1 MIKRLFF
8 TGLTVL
14 IPIVITVYVM
24 VGLFRFA
31 DGILGKYI
39 NHYVYLHFGY
49 TVPGLGLIFSILII
63 FLVGIFGSFLRLRLF
78 KNLEK
83 TVLKFPLVGKIY
95 NPIKRIVNFLFYQ
108 EKSSFKK
115 VALIQY
121 PRKGVYSIGFVTNAS
136 SDQINRKLAKKMLNI
151 FIPSSPSPLTGF
163 TLIVPEEEVI
173 FIDMS
178 IEEAMRMLV
187 SGGMVDSDEEASK
200 GRSTTTLKA

>member
-1 MIKRLFF
+1 MFKRLFF

-49 TVPGLGLIFSILII
+49 TVPGLGLFFSLVIIL
-63 FLVGIFGSFLRLRLF
+63 LVGAIGSFLRLRLF

-83 TVLKFPLVGKIY
+83 TLLKFPLVGKIY
-95 NPIKRIVNFLFYQ
+95 NPTKRIVNFLFYQ
-108 EKSSFKK
+108 EKPSFKK

-121 PRKGVYSIGFVTNAS
+121 PRKGVYSIGFVTNES
-136 SDQINRKLAKKMLNI
+136 SEEINRKTKKKMLNL

-163 TLIVPEEEVI
+163 TLIVPEEEVL

-187 SGGMVDSDEEASK
+187 SGGMVDRDEEASQ
-200 GRSTTTLKA
+200 GGSLSAPTP